1 MAQQQRGKRKT
12 FIGTVISDKMDKTVV
27 VAVDRLVR
35 HPLYKKVIRR
45 TSKFYAHDEHNEC
58 RVGDIVEIME
68 TRPLSKLKR
77 WRVVRIIQRAK
88 VPLPVAQE
96 EVAEETEEQLLEEV
110 LATPA
115 GAEAI
120 SEGTAI
126 ETPPQEEKEQ
136 LPELVEGNEETET
149 SQPPS

>member
-1 MAQQQRGKRKT
+1 MSQTRGKRKV
-12 FIGTVISDKMDKTVV
+12 FVGVVMSDKMDKTVV

-35 HPLYKKVIRR
+35 HPLYKKVVRR

-77 WRVVRIIQRAK
+77 WRVVRIVQRAK
-88 VPLPVAQE
+88 VPLPVARE

-110 LATPA
+110 LATETGTP
-115 GAEAI
+115 EQPEQELQEPERDQT
-120 SEGTAI
+120 SNEQEG
-126 ETPPQEEKEQ
+126 E
-136 LPELVEGNEETET
+136 PEGQ
-149 SQPPS
+149 S

>member
-1 MAQQQRGKRKT
+1 MSQTRGKRKV
-12 FIGTVISDKMDKTVV
+12 FVGVVVSDKMDKTVV

-35 HPLYKKVIRR
+35 HPLYKKVIRK
-45 TSKFYAHDEHNEC
+45 TSKFYAHDENNEC

-88 VPLPVAQE
+88 VPLPVARE

-110 LATPA
+110 LGTPVEA
-115 GAEAI
+115 QGQPEEVIAEAQNL
-120 SEGTAI
+120 SQQPTEQQTEQQTN
-126 ETPPQEEKEQ
+126 ET
-136 LPELVEGNEETET
+136 
-149 SQPPS
+149 

>member
-1 MAQQQRGKRKT
+1 MSQTRGKRKV
-12 FIGTVISDKMDKTVV
+12 FVGVVVSDKMDKPVV

-35 HPLYKKVIRR
+35 HPLYKKVIRK
-45 TSKFYAHDEHNEC
+45 TSKFYAHDENNEC

-88 VPLPVAQE
+88 VPLPVARE

-110 LATPA
+110 LGTPA
-115 GAEAI
+115 EAQAQPEEVSAEAQNL
-120 SEGTAI
+120 SQQPTEQQTEQQTN
-126 ETPPQEEKEQ
+126 ET
-136 LPELVEGNEETET
+136 
-149 SQPPS
+149 

>member
-1 MAQQQRGKRKT
+1 MSQTRGKRKV
-12 FIGTVISDKMDKTVV
+12 FVGVVVSDKMDKTVV

-35 HPLYKKVIRR
+35 HPLYKKVIRK
-45 TSKFYAHDEHNEC
+45 TSKFYAHDEFNEC

-88 VPLPVAQE
+88 VPLPVARE

-110 LATPA
+110 FAT
-115 GAEAI
+115 GA
-120 SEGTAI
+120 GTAA
-126 ETPPQEEKEQ
+126 EQQPQQ
-136 LPELVEGNEETET
+136 LPVDQTEEQRSPDDQGGEGEN
-149 SQPPS
+149 

>member
-1 MAQQQRGKRKT
+1 
-12 FIGTVISDKMDKTVV
+12 MDKTVV

-35 HPLYKKVIRR
+35 HPLYKKVIRK
-45 TSKFYAHDEHNEC
+45 TSKFYAHDENNEC

-88 VPLPVAQE
+88 VPLPVARE

-110 LATPA
+110 LGIP
-115 GAEAI
+115 AEAQAQPEEV
-120 SEGTAI
+120 SAEAQNLSQQPTEQQTEQQTN
-126 ETPPQEEKEQ
+126 ET
-136 LPELVEGNEETET
+136 
-149 SQPPS
+149 

>member
-1 MAQQQRGKRKT
+1 MSQTRGKRKV
-12 FIGTVISDKMDKTVV
+12 FVGVVVSDKMDKTVV

-35 HPLYKKVIRR
+35 HPLYKKVVRR

-77 WRVVRIIQRAK
+77 WRVVRIVQRAK
-88 VPLPVAQE
+88 VPLPVARE

-110 LATPA
+110 LAT
-115 GAEAI
+115 ET
-120 SEGTAI
+120 GTP
-126 ETPPQEEKEQ
+126 EQPEQELQE
-136 LPELVEGNEETET
+136 PERDQT
-149 SQPPS
+149 SQEGEPEGQS

>member
-1 MAQQQRGKRKT
+1 MSQTRGKRKV
-12 FIGTVISDKMDKTVV
+12 FVGVVVSDKMDKTVV

-35 HPLYKKVIRR
+35 HPLYKKVVRR

-77 WRVVRIIQRAK
+77 WRVVRIVQRAK
-88 VPLPVAQE
+88 VPLPVARE

-110 LATPA
+110 LATETGTP
-115 GAEAI
+115 EQPEQELQEPERDQT
-120 SEGTAI
+120 SNEQEG
-126 ETPPQEEKEQ
+126 E
-136 LPELVEGNEETET
+136 PEGQ
-149 SQPPS
+149 S